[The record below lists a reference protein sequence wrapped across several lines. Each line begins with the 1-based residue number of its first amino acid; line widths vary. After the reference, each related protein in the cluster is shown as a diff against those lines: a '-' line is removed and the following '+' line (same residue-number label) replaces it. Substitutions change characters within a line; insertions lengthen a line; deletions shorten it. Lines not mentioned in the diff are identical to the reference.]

1 MHAENIDV
9 KIKFY
14 FLKLTSMCF
23 IKNIHLREEAG
34 SCQHT
39 KVLCFFFLI
48 QATLLNTFL
57 KQNQSMSYN

>member
-14 FLKLTSMCF
+14 FVKLTSMCF
-23 IKNIHLREEAG
+23 IKNIHLREEVG

-39 KVLCFFFLI
+39 KVLCFFFF
-48 QATLLNTFL
+48 NT
-57 KQNQSMSYN
+57 SYVTEHLSETESEYVI